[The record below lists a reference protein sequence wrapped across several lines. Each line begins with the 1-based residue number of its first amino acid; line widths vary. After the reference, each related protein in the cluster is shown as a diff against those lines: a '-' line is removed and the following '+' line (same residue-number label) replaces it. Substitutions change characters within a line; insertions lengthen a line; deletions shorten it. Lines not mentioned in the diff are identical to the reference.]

1 MKRRTAITIRPF
13 DGSVEDAEG
22 LLLVER
28 ATFDE
33 SPYSPAEVQ
42 GILSDD
48 SQHAW
53 LARAGSEVVGFVV
66 AFVTRG
72 LSGPCWE
79 IDLLA
84 VHPDWAG
91 QGVATRLI
99 RSSSAYGARV
109 APRARAVVAREN
121 EGSARAFTRAGFQPH
136 PDLYELLI
144 GRLEQLPPRP
154 SVTVGVTV
162 REATV
167 TAEALPWRP
176 DLGTGQDLR
185 SGLALPTEPEPGN
198 GSLLIAEIQGQPEG
212 YVELIWVQ
220 TLLYRGIWIESLVT
234 GNAAARGALVRA
246 AVDQAAEAGLDEIGA
261 MVPGAEEALKDALRT
276 AGLASLGKFRWLVAE
291 LPLPGLVVPPPLEG
305 HPDGGS
311 RPIGS
316 GGEHA

>member
-1 MKRRTAITIRPF
+1 MKRRTAITIQPF
-13 DGSVEDAEG
+13 DGSLEEAEG

-42 GILSDD
+42 SMLSGG
-48 SQHAW
+48 SQRAW
-53 LARAGSEVVGFVV
+53 LAWTGSEVVGFVV

-99 RSSSAYGARV
+99 RAASAYGARV
-109 APRARAVVAREN
+109 APRVRAVVAREN
-121 EGSARAFTRAGFQPH
+121 EGSAGAFVRAGFRPQ
-136 PDLYELLI
+136 PDLCELFI
-144 GRLEQLPPRP
+144 GRLEQLPSQP

-162 REATV
+162 RGATGA
-167 TAEALPWRP
+167 AEALPWRS
-176 DLGTGQDLR
+176 DLGTEHDLLTR
-185 SGLALPTEPEPGN
+185 LAPPAEPEPGS
-198 GSLLIAEIQGQPEG
+198 GTLLMAELEG
-212 YVELIWVQ
+212 ATAGCVELIWVE
-220 TLLYRGIWIESLVT
+220 TLLYRGVWIESLVA

-246 AVDQAAEAGLDEIGA
+246 AVDQAAQTGLDEIGA
-261 MVPGAEEALKDALRT
+261 MVPSAQTALKDALRA
-276 AGLASLGKFRWLVAE
+276 AGLSSLGKFRWLVAE
-291 LPLPGLVVPPPLEG
+291 LPLPGLVAQSPSEGRPVGGG
-305 HPDGGS
+305 HPAGG
-311 RPIGS
+311 